1 MSNVPETDGRGG
13 APASRGRCQAQPR
26 RRLFP
31 RHLAARPTCQ
41 RGRPATYSR
50 QLTSARRHVPDVGP
64 PGAALQ
70 PDAIMRD
77 SQVFGLA
84 GSYVSGAELDG

>member
-41 RGRPATYSR
+41 RGRPAAYSR